1 MKVNASSWQHLKTH
15 SVKACIYWP
24 LSKQT
29 VDLDKLSSEF
39 FSLCCSIRSFTKS
52 TSCCTHY
59 NMFKPQR
66 GELRCVEMNRASPAD
81 VFIHHRY
88 CSLNRCRKTDY
99 IVPEGSAMHVS
110 WKGIE
115 RNICIRGIT
124 HLFCLATWL
133 MMLVGTWR
141 IDMHLEIF
149 EVRWK
154 NHFVMLST
162 HLSVSQAAYI
172 RLHH

>member
-1 MKVNASSWQHLKTH
+1 MPAADSISKPIQWRRAFIDLWVNRQWT
-15 SVKACIYWP
+15 W
-24 LSKQT
+24 
-29 VDLDKLSSEF
+29 
-39 FSLCCSIRSFTKS
+39 
-52 TSCCTHY
+52 TSCLLNSSHFVVALGPLQNLQAAAHITICLNH
-59 NMFKPQR
+59 R
-66 GELRCVEMNRASPAD
+66 GGNYGVLKWIEHPRLD

-88 CSLNRCRKTDY
+88 CSLNRCQKTDY
-99 IVPEGSAMHVS
+99 AVPEGSAMHVS

-115 RNICIRGIT
+115 RNICISSIT
-124 HLFCLATWL
+124 HLFCLAPWL

-149 EVRWK
+149 EVSWR

-162 HLSVSQAAYI
+162 RLSVSQAAYI